1 MQLAGQWEDHLA
13 IKKFLLLQ
21 SLKDFLWGFGLTWSE
36 FRTMGLQPIEN
47 EYVMVVVVVVVVV
60 VVAVAVAVVVVV
72 VVGGGGGGTTT
83 TVTATAAAAVFV
95 SLKASVLKEICLRL
109 WRLATFLF

>member
-36 FRTMGLQPIEN
+36 FRTMGLQPIKN

-72 VVGGGGGGTTT
+72 GGGGGGTTT
-83 TVTATAAAAVFV
+83 TTATATAAAAVFV